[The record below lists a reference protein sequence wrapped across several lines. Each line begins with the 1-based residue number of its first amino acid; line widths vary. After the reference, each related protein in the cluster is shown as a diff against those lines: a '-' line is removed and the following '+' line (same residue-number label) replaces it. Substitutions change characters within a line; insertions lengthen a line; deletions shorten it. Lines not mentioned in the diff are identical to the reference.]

1 MKWLAIDTSTLVMG
15 VALVDENH
23 VLGEVT
29 TNMKKNH
36 SVRLMP
42 MVARLMEEL
51 ELKVSDLDAVAV
63 ASGPGSYTGVRIGV
77 TTAKT
82 IAWSR
87 NIPLIGVSSLAAL
100 AMNGVRFEGMVVPL
114 FNARRDRVYTG
125 GYRFVEGSLK
135 TIYPDSVL
143 PIDQWLK
150 TLTGKGPILFLGDDV
165 SLFRERIVQALGDQ
179 AFFGLPAENISRA
192 SHVGWLGLK
201 RWREEGKAETVN
213 FAPEYLQLTEAE
225 AKWLA
230 QNQDGVNQNGSS
242 RS

>member
-15 VALVDENH
+15 IALFDENQ
-23 VLGEVT
+23 LFGEAT

-51 ELKVSDLDAVAV
+51 ELAVSDLDAVAV
-63 ASGPGSYTGVRIGV
+63 AAGPGSYTGVRIGV

-87 NIPLIGVSSLAAL
+87 NIPLVGVSSLASL
-100 AMNGVRFEGMVVPL
+100 AMNGIRFEGMVVPL

-125 GYRFVEGSLK
+125 GYRFAEGSLK
-135 TIYPDSVL
+135 TIYPDRVL

-150 TLTGKGPILFLGDDV
+150 ILIGKGPILFLGDDV
-165 SLFRERIVQALGDQ
+165 SLFRERIVQTMGDQ

-192 SHVGWLGLK
+192 THVGWLGLQ
-201 RWREEGKAETVN
+201 RWYKEGRAEAVH

-230 QNQDGVNQNGSS
+230 QNRDGVNQHGSS

>member
-150 TLTGKGPILFLGDDV
+150 NLDRKRSYSF
-165 SLFRERIVQALGDQ
+165 FRG
-179 AFFGLPAENISRA
+179 
-192 SHVGWLGLK
+192 
-201 RWREEGKAETVN
+201 
-213 FAPEYLQLTEAE
+213 
-225 AKWLA
+225 
-230 QNQDGVNQNGSS
+230 
-242 RS
+242 